1 MQPALT
7 KQIAV
12 LINYILLCNDDMT
25 TVDKE
30 THVGNFAESYFRL
43 IY

>member
-1 MQPALT
+1 MQPTLT
-7 KQIAV
+7 MPTAV

-30 THVGNFAESYFRL
+30 TQVGNFAESYFRL
-43 IY
+43 I

>member
-7 KQIAV
+7 MPIAA

-25 TVDKE
+25 TVEKD
-30 THVGNFAESYFRL
+30 TQVGNFAESYFRL
-43 IY
+43 I

>member
-7 KQIAV
+7 MPIAV
-12 LINYILLCNDDMT
+12 LINYILLCNGDMT

-30 THVGNFAESYFRL
+30 IHVGNFAESYFRL
-43 IY
+43 I